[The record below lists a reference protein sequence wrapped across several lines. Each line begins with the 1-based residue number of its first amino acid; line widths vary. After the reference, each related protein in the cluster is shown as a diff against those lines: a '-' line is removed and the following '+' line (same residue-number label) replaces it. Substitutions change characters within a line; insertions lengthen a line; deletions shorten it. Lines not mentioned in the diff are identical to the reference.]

1 MKTKEMTYHD
11 AELSIL
17 AYCVECC
24 EKIDTCRGED
34 SECVNALAIQAL
46 EKQIPSKPN
55 RSGFT
60 GQYTCKKC
68 GDAIFGLREGIDL
81 YCPHCGQKQDW
92 SNE

>member
-1 MKTKEMTYHD
+1 MIYFM
-11 AELSIL
+11 
-17 AYCVECC
+17 CVLLGAVIGVVIMGVLLLIYYNEYD
-24 EKIDTCRGED
+24 EQIFMHE
-34 SECVNALAIQAL
+34 L

-60 GQYTCKKC
+60 GQYTCKEC